1 MWSQLVIPSGLVSTK
16 FGGGGGLGGVG
27 VNHALIAGFIFYM
40 VSEYFSQIITTII
53 LGIE

>member
-1 MWSQLVIPSGLVSTK
+1 MVAISYTKWSGIDEIR
-16 FGGGGGLGGVG
+16 GGGGLGGVG